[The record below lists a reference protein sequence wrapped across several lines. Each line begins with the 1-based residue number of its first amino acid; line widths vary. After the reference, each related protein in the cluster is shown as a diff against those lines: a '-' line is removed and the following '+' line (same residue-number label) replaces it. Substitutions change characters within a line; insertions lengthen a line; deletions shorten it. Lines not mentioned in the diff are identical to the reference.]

1 MSKYTSIQTLIHH
14 IIREGKRIFSGTVR
28 EKDWVFYHD
37 TLSTMTA
44 KKTIEWMDTQFVDGN
59 SGPTY
64 LDKWLKP
71 VLNITPDCK
80 HYVGNQTE
88 K

>member
-1 MSKYTSIQTLIHH
+1 
-14 IIREGKRIFSGTVR
+14 
-28 EKDWVFYHD
+28 
-37 TLSTMTA
+37 
-44 KKTIEWMDTQFVDGN
+44 MDTQFVDGN

-71 VLNITPDCK
+71 VLNITPDRK
-80 HYVGNQTE
+80 HYVGNQPE